1 MNYTRRDL
9 SMYIKF
15 NTINMNGKKF
25 QARRLD
31 RKKRKSFSCSKIFS
45 VINIRH
51 QILKKSKD
59 LDRIFRLP

>member
-31 RKKRKSFSCSKIFS
+31 RKNEKVFH
-45 VINIRH
+45 V
-51 QILKKSKD
+51 
-59 LDRIFRLP
+59 